1 MNVVCA
7 PAPWRRI
14 RLPGWVRPLPWRPKC
29 LKKKLLKYS
38 GSIVFSV
45 SDWPIFR
52 VCINGSPTQRI
63 AHTLSFTFT
72 HNDLDVAAL
81 GDKLA
86 FSSTSA
92 CNSEKNLPSHVL
104 LALGLSP
111 QAAGQT
117 IRLSLGRFTRDQ
129 DIERAAESIH
139 ACLIQPAFWAVAQS
153 R

>member
-1 MNVVCA
+1 MGAAFALAAEVLEEEVVE
-7 PAPWRRI
+7 I
-14 RLPGWVRPLPWRPKC
+14 QRLNSLLCERLADIPG
-29 LKKKLLKYS
+29 
-38 GSIVFSV
+38 
-45 SDWPIFR
+45 

-72 HNDLDVAAL
+72 HSDLDVAAL

-92 CNSEKNLPSHVL
+92 CNSAKNLPSHVL
-104 LALGLSP
+104 LALGLSQ

>member
-1 MNVVCA
+1 VVEVQ
-7 PAPWRRI
+7 
-14 RLPGWVRPLPWRPKC
+14 RLSDLLCERLAKIPG
-29 LKKKLLKYS
+29 
-38 GSIVFSV
+38 
-45 SDWPIFR
+45 

-81 GDKLA
+81 GESLA

-92 CNSEKNLPSHVL
+92 CNSAKNLPSHVL

-111 QAAGQT
+111 QAASQT
-117 IRLSLGRFTRDQ
+117 IRLSLGRFTREQ
-129 DIERAAESIH
+129 DIERAVDSIR
-139 ACLIQPAFWAVAQS
+139 ASLVQPAFWAVAQA